1 MTNKA
6 KKAKKGRIVA
16 MAKGVPLG
24 EAKAKLSSL
33 VNAVAYGGE
42 RVVIESRGRPKAALV
57 SVGDLE
63 RLEGIRPGRPSKAQ
77 RRLALAQAG
86 RVRKALEGL
95 RLTDSL
101 GDLRQLRDERLRARG

>member
-1 MTNKA
+1 MT
-6 KKAKKGRIVA
+6 KKSPMVVP
-16 MAKGVPLG
+16 AKGVPLG

-42 RVVIESRGRPKAALV
+42 RVIIESRGRPKAALV
-57 SVGDLE
+57 SVRDLE
-63 RLEGIRPGRPSKAQ
+63 RLEGTRPGRPSKAQ

-86 RVRKALEGL
+86 RVRKALEGF

-101 GDLRQLRDERLRARG
+101 ADLQQLREERLRARG

>member
-1 MTNKA
+1 MTNKGQSA
-6 KKAKKGRIVA
+6 S
-16 MAKGVPLG
+16 MAKSVPLG
-24 EAKAKLSSL
+24 EVKAKLSSL

-63 RLEGIRPGRPSKAQ
+63 RLQGMRPGRPSKAQ
-77 RRLALAQAG
+77 RQLALAQAG
-86 RVRKALEGL
+86 RVRKALAGL

-101 GDLRQLRDERLRARG
+101 GDLRRLRDERLRARG